1 MIHSGNESSFEKA
14 ERKKTFPSSA
24 LPTSLSK
31 ELFQH
36 LSGDIPRLSMP
47 AEEDLCII
55 ERQLGRKPEGQVFIA
70 RRCSHGKP
78 AVILTVIS
86 ASSWRGPLPPFLWL
100 ACLHLTREASRLE
113 SKGAMREL
121 QKKVDLDEKISSR
134 LAFEEA
140 SLYELKKRILRLLG
154 VEGFDSPHR
163 CEGIAGGRR
172 GAVKCL
178 HAHLAFHL
186 AFGEGVIGEECLQMM
201 GKGRCIWCERI
212 PEACVH

>member
-1 MIHSGNESSFEKA
+1 MRALSRKPS
-14 ERKKTFPSSA
+14 ERKVSPASLLS
-24 LPTSLSK
+24 TSLS
-31 ELFQH
+31 EEFFRL

-47 AEEDLCII
+47 AEEDLCVI

-78 AVILTVIS
+78 AVILTVIG
-86 ASSWRGPLPPFLWL
+86 ASPWRGPLPPFLWL
-100 ACLHLTREASRLE
+100 VCLHLAREVSRLE
-113 SKGAMREL
+113 SKGVIREL
-121 QKKVDLDEKISSR
+121 QRKVDLDEKISSR
-134 LAFEEA
+134 LAFEET
-140 SLYELKKRILRLLG
+140 SLWGLKRRTSRLLG
-154 VEGFDSPHR
+154 VEGFDLSHR

-212 PEACVH
+212 PEACIH